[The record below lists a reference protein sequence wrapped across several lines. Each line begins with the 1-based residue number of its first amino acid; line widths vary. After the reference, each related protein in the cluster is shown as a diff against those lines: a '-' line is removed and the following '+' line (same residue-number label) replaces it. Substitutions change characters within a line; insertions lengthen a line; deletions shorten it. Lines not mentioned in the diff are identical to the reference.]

1 MAKTDPKVSPRSPS
15 GVKWEQVKNNV
26 DDNDNDD
33 DDDDYDDG
41 DDDNGF
47 PWKQLTRSGKCGVI
61 QLANCFQRDLSEAGG
76 GH

>member
-1 MAKTDPKVSPRSPS
+1 MSRKFEYAWP
-15 GVKWEQVKNNV
+15 
-26 DDNDNDD
+26 DDDCGDDDDGDD
-33 DDDDYDDG
+33 DDDDGDDNDGDG
-41 DDDNGF
+41 DDNDGDGDGF